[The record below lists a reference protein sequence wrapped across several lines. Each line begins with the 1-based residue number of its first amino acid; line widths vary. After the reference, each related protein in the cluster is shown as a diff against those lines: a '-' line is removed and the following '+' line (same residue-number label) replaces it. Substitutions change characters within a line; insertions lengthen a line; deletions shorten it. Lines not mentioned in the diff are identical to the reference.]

1 MLVASCLFKEDGT
14 LLESKIPNIVVGD
27 KESVKLE
34 VSFYE
39 DYDNLKILDL
49 SNYVVEA
56 IFERPDGKVS
66 PALLL
71 GIDLNNFNKKYL
83 IFGGWLTEVAGI
95 SKITVRIKKSGTV
108 KATGFLTFTIH
119 DGNVPADVVITE
131 PQFEALEN
139 AINAEEQARIADFGK
154 AQADREAG
162 DHQLD
167 AKIDEVDERLQGN
180 IDYET
185 YSRESQDKILS
196 DRIDRHEEEVRLI
209 EQEVEG
215 NFNVVHEIL
224 DTKLNKI
231 FTDVATASGIALTDY
246 LVINAGTKAYRITV
260 EQLRDIISEKTNY
273 FKGQYSSL
281 EHLNSQVFSDGLS
294 GGDYAYVDT
303 EFTNDDG
310 SKYYQFVMYVWDV
323 EDGRWEETTS
333 SQYLGVTTFQA
344 FQESLLNGTFN
355 VGAIEGNVDLIGGEP
370 VLRSLK
376 INDKVYEFPNVSL
389 ELSDEPVKDGYNLG
403 SIKIDDNV
411 WNIPNN
417 MLKIKVSSERVE
429 GATSLGSI
437 KFGED
442 AYNIEKAFS
451 PLVIGSKLL
460 KGQALTK
467 DIVEN
472 EHAVSDIYKFKRV
485 LNGVDNGYYT
495 VQFNKDVEG
504 QFNYIFTNTS
514 GSSQNAFNTATLNV
528 VGDYWEVVEITTV
541 EGYRFGSFSDTGKKI
556 KALEN
561 KVHSLENSSGG
572 SGKFTTI
579 AEFTSVDAEN
589 NMILFD
595 SLQFE
600 ADTLYFAIIENYVV
614 PIYLDATFNSIN
626 ADFSANF
633 ADTLYFMHLFYDGTN
648 APNKLKLTGQ
658 ALDGS
663 TFPYISYLS
672 SAKICKL

>member
-39 DYDNLKILDL
+39 DYDNLKLLDL

-95 SKITVRIKKSGTV
+95 SKITVRIKQSGTV

-139 AINAEEQARIADFGK
+139 AIQAEEAARILAVQNEATARNNADSQLQANIDKEIQDRKDAISEESMYRQQQDNLINQRIDEHEVKVDELHVEADRVHNSKLDKNFSNAEISTLPVSSSDYVV
-154 AQADREAG
+154 
-162 DHQLD
+162 
-167 AKIDEVDERLQGN
+167 IVSNGN
-180 IDYET
+180 T
-185 YSRESQDKILS
+185 YRVTL
-196 DRIDRHEEEVRLI
+196 
-209 EQEVEG
+209 
-215 NFNVVHEIL
+215 
-224 DTKLNKI
+224 
-231 FTDVATASGIALTDY
+231 
-246 LVINAGTKAYRITV
+246 
-260 EQLRDIISEKTNY
+260 EQLATLISQKTDY

-281 EHLNSQVFSDGLS
+281 DHLNSQGTNGLQ

-323 EDGRWEETTS
+323 EDARWEQTAS

-389 ELSDEPVKDGYNLG
+389 EGIADTEMSDESTNPVQNKVVKKY
-403 SIKIDDNV
+403 IDD
-411 WNIPNN
+411 
-417 MLKIKVSSERVE
+417 
-429 GATSLGSI
+429 
-437 KFGED
+437 
-442 AYNIEKAFS
+442 
-451 PLVIGSKLL
+451 
-460 KGQALTK
+460 
-467 DIVEN
+467 
-472 EHAVSDIYKFKRV
+472 
-485 LNGVDNGYYT
+485 
-495 VQFNKDVEG
+495 
-504 QFNYIFTNTS
+504 
-514 GSSQNAFNTATLNV
+514 
-528 VGDYWEVVEITTV
+528 
-541 EGYRFGSFSDTGKKI
+541 
-556 KALEN
+556 
-561 KVHSLENSSGG
+561 
-572 SGKFTTI
+572 KFTTEI
-579 AEFTSVDAEN
+579 S
-589 NMILFD
+589 
-595 SLQFE
+595 
-600 ADTLYFAIIENYVV
+600 
-614 PIYLDATFNSIN
+614 N
-626 ADFSANF
+626 A
-633 ADTLYFMHLFYDGTN
+633 LEGEY
-648 APNKLKLTGQ
+648 
-658 ALDGS
+658 
-663 TFPYISYLS
+663 
-672 SAKICKL
+672 

>member
-14 LLESKIPNIVVGD
+14 LLESQIPNIVLGD

-39 DYDNLKILDL
+39 DYDNLKLLDL

-83 IFGGWLTEVAGI
+83 VFGGWLTEVAGI
-95 SKITVRIKKSGTV
+95 SKITVRIKQSGTV
-108 KATGFLTFTIH
+108 KATGFLTFTIQ
-119 DGNVPADVVITE
+119 DGNVPADVAITE

-139 AINAEEQARIADFGK
+139 AINAEEQARIADFRK

-162 DHQLD
+162 DKQLD

-185 YSRESQDKILS
+185 YSRESQDTILS
-196 DRIDRHEEEVRLI
+196 NRIDRHEEEVRLI

-215 NFNVVHEIL
+215 NFNIVHSIL

-231 FTDVATASGIALTDY
+231 FTDVATASGISLTDY

-281 EHLNSQVFSDGLS
+281 EHLNSQVFSDGLA

-303 EFTNDDG
+303 EFTNEDG

-355 VGAIEGNVDLIGGEP
+355 VGAIEGNVTLEGTEP
-370 VLRSLK
+370 VLTSLK
-376 INDKVYEFPNVSL
+376 VNDKVYVFPNVEI
-389 ELSDEPVKDGYNLG
+389 ELSDEHVEGAYDMN
-403 SIKIDDNV
+403 SFKINGVV
-411 WNIPNN
+411 WNVPKNVKTVE
-417 MLKIKVSSERVE
+417 LSTERVE
-429 GATSLGSI
+429 NAPELGS
-437 KFGED
+437 FTTE
-442 AYNIEKAFS
+442 E
-451 PLVIGSKLL
+451 GSWNMPR
-460 KGQALTK
+460 G
-467 DIVEN
+467 
-472 EHAVSDIYKFKRV
+472 
-485 LNGVDNGYYT
+485 GG
-495 VQFNKDVEG
+495 
-504 QFNYIFTNTS
+504 S
-514 GSSQNAFNTATLNV
+514 G
-528 VGDYWEVVEITTV
+528 EVVELEIST
-541 EGYRFGSFSDTGKKI
+541 DTGV
-556 KALEN
+556 A
-561 KVHSLENSSGG
+561 VV
-572 SGKFTTI
+572 TT
-579 AEFTSVDAEN
+579 ELTTE
-589 NMILFD
+589 
-595 SLQFE
+595 
-600 ADTLYFAIIENYVV
+600 
-614 PIYLDATFNSIN
+614 IY
-626 ADFSANF
+626 
-633 ADTLYFMHLFYDGTN
+633 
-648 APNKLKLTGQ
+648 NKLKDVHTKINIVGLDQEMTLHHSNRYIGDGDIEVIQYSGMVVERDFAMILGFFINEELGNGIYINSVALTQ
-658 ALDGS
+658 VASL
-663 TFPYISYLS
+663 
-672 SAKICKL
+672 

>member
-14 LLESKIPNIVVGD
+14 LLESQIPNIVLGD

-39 DYDNLKILDL
+39 DYDNLKFLDL

-95 SKITVRIKKSGTV
+95 SKITVRIKQSGTV
-108 KATGFLTFTIH
+108 KATGFLTFTIQ

-139 AINAEEQARIADFGK
+139 AIQAEEAARKNADSQLQA
-154 AQADREAG
+154 
-162 DHQLD
+162 
-167 AKIDEVDERLQGN
+167 N
-180 IDYET
+180 IDKEIQDRT
-185 YSRESQDKILS
+185 QAIKEERERSLNEIKNEEIEREYYDSFLS
-196 DRIDRHEEEVRLI
+196 SRIDQHEEEVRLL
-209 EQEVEG
+209 EQEQ
-215 NFNVVHEIL
+215 NNKFNVVDQIL
-224 DTKLNKI
+224 NTKLNKV
-231 FTDVATASGIALTDY
+231 FTDVPITSDLALTNY
-246 LVINAGTKAYRITV
+246 FVINANDTPYRITL
-260 EQLRDIISEKTNY
+260 EQLRDIISQKTDY
-273 FKGQYSSL
+273 YKGQFSSL
-281 EHLNSQVFSDGLS
+281 EDLNKRIPSGE

-303 EFTNDDG
+303 PFEDENGNIT
-310 SKYYQFVMYVWDV
+310 YQFVMYVWDV
-323 EDGRWEETTS
+323 EESRWEQTAS

-389 ELSDEPVKDGYNLG
+389 ELSDEPVKEGYNLG

-411 WNIPNN
+411 WNIPHD
-417 MLKIKVSSERVE
+417 MLKIKVSSEKIE

-442 AYNIEKAFS
+442 AYN
-451 PLVIGSKLL
+451 
-460 KGQALTK
+460 
-467 DIVEN
+467 
-472 EHAVSDIYKFKRV
+472 
-485 LNGVDNGYYT
+485 
-495 VQFNKDVEG
+495 
-504 QFNYIFTNTS
+504 
-514 GSSQNAFNTATLNV
+514 
-528 VGDYWEVVEITTV
+528 VG
-541 EGYRFGSFSDTGKKI
+541 
-556 KALEN
+556 
-561 KVHSLENSSGG
+561 GG
-572 SGKFTTI
+572 SGKLTTI
-579 AEFTSVDAEN
+579 AEFTSVDADN

-595 SLQFE
+595 NLQFE
-600 ADTLYFAIIENYVV
+600 TDTLYFAIIENYVV
-614 PIYLDATFNSIN
+614 PIYWDSVSDSIN

-633 ADTLYFMHLFYDGTN
+633 ADTLYFMHLFYDGTK
-648 APNKLKLTGQ
+648 APNSLKLTGQ

-663 TFPYISYLS
+663 TFPYISHLS

>member
-39 DYDNLKILDL
+39 DYDNLKLLDL

-95 SKITVRIKKSGTV
+95 SKITVRIKQSGTV
-108 KATGFLTFTIH
+108 KATGFLTFTIQ

-162 DHQLD
+162 DQQLN

-180 IDYET
+180 INYET

-215 NFNVVHEIL
+215 NFNIVHGIL

-231 FTDVATASGIALTDY
+231 FTDVATASGISLTDY

-389 ELSDEPVKDGYNLG
+389 ELSDEPVENGYNLG

-417 MLKIKVSSERVE
+417 MLKIKVSSEKIE

-442 AYNIEKAFS
+442 AYN
-451 PLVIGSKLL
+451 
-460 KGQALTK
+460 
-467 DIVEN
+467 
-472 EHAVSDIYKFKRV
+472 
-485 LNGVDNGYYT
+485 
-495 VQFNKDVEG
+495 
-504 QFNYIFTNTS
+504 
-514 GSSQNAFNTATLNV
+514 
-528 VGDYWEVVEITTV
+528 VG
-541 EGYRFGSFSDTGKKI
+541 
-556 KALEN
+556 
-561 KVHSLENSSGG
+561 GG
-572 SGKFTTI
+572 SGGILKYKKLYSFESVSGDTFTFPTNL
-579 AEFTSVDAEN
+579 V
-589 NMILFD
+589 
-595 SLQFE
+595 FE
-600 ADTLYFAIIENYVV
+600 KDVVYVAIVEGFVFNLYYDDVNG
-614 PIYLDATFNSIN
+614 LIN
-626 ADFSANF
+626 ADGIVNIDGEVYSVHLYHSGGNNTFS
-633 ADTLYFMHLFYDGTN
+633 
-648 APNKLKLTGQ
+648 LTGRS
-658 ALDGS
+658 LSDGS
-663 TFPYISYLS
+663 DFPYTEYIGQFDICQISIGL
-672 SAKICKL
+672 